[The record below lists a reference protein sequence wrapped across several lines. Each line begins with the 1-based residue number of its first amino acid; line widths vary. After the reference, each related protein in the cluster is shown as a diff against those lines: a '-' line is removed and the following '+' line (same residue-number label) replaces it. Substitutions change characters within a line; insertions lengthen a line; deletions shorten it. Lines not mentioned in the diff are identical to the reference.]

1 MLLLLTGKGV
11 TWFIASNVK
20 KTTKC
25 SECTKN
31 GPKSPLFCRRLRFLC
46 NFAHRAL
53 LPKKRDI
60 WSGGRAK
67 KTSAGIYLFMMYCMV
82 NLTVHCVQQVWSVF
96 WYRYHYIQI
105 KIVLELVQL
114 HKYLCKIPILL
125 LLRRKLFRNLYKII
139 LSKRIPAW

>member
-11 TWFIASNVK
+11 IWFIASNVK

-31 GPKSPLFCRRLRFLC
+31 GPKSPSFCRRLRFLC

-67 KTSAGIYLFMMYCMV
+67 KTSAGIYLFMIYCMV

-96 WYRYHYIQI
+96 WYRYHYIQ
-105 KIVLELVQL
+105 KFHNFKQ
-114 HKYLCKIPILL
+114 HNT
-125 LLRRKLFRNLYKII
+125 LFDQSLNLKAIYADF
-139 LSKRIPAW
+139 SKFSE